1 MTKELMDGEFH
12 GLLQGA
18 ALDDGKVHA
27 WSKRCAL
34 AEFGKT
40 FAVTALRADEL
51 AVDTHKMD
59 NVIGSWSID
68 HQRNRCVRVRN
79 ATYGE
84 RCIAHY
90 RHGDRRRVSFKIVPV
105 YIAEVS
111 VFAGVREREL
121 LLACRERDLCRGF
134 VPVVPSFRLCRVN

>member
-1 MTKELMDGEFH
+1 MLTDGEFH
-12 GLLQGA
+12 GLLHGA

-79 ATYGE
+79 ATYRE

-90 RHGDRRRVSFKIVPV
+90 RHGDRRRVGFKIVPV
-105 YIAEVS
+105 YVAKVS
-111 VFAGVREREL
+111 VFASVREREL
-121 LLACRERDLCRGF
+121 LLACRERNLRRRF
-134 VPVVPSFRLCRVN
+134 IPIVPALRL